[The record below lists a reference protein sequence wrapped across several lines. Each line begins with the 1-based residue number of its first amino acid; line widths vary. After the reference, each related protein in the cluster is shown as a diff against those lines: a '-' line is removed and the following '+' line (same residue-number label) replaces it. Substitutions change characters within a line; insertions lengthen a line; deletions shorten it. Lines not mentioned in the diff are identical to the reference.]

1 LEFLD
6 EELIEPI
13 YAIMYQLTAEFSLE
27 AVAPD
32 EQMDKK
38 AAAIT
43 VTGSATS
50 LFFIILH
57 LEERL
62 FEQDLELGYV

>member
-1 LEFLD
+1 
-6 EELIEPI
+6 
-13 YAIMYQLTAEFSLE
+13 MAEFSLD

-38 AAAIT
+38 AAIT
-43 VTGSATS
+43 ESATS

-62 FEQDLELGYV
+62 FKQDLELGDV

>member
-43 VTGSATS
+43 LPDQLQVYSS
-50 LFFIILH
+50 
-57 LEERL
+57 
-62 FEQDLELGYV
+62 